1 MKEHARIPSR
11 LKVQPVQET
20 EPEFHTGLFVLGL
33 FLGPLALLS
42 ASNEKKGSFASA
54 VKGWF
59 CGWMLLA
66 FCGTIFVFWSGAMKR
81 NEIARIE
88 AEKRAAIE
96 LQEKKEA
103 AARAEAEAERQ
114 RAEAL
119 AEKERSLAELA
130 QKLTTIK
137 ELKIE
142 VNNILNGETFPNFN
156 RTTIAA
162 LMPDASTT
170 LETLEV
176 SPIPPVSVGNSPEE
190 ILAATLKADAE
201 LSRLRKRKAE
211 LTQCRKQNEEDQER
225 LRQAAKAEQARI
237 AAEKDRE
244 ARAALA
250 KELIDD
256 LDLRPSSYM
265 MYHKYLEPKILSGK
279 LFPPLKELR
288 EAQSQRDYLKFLNLA
303 RRLAASK
310 YASIK
315 PLTALPTTD
324 EINNIINA
332 LLNTEFQIELTFKE
346 SDDAK
351 NVRIVYLYTDDPELP
366 LANVPCDYSYRIQVP
381 TKIGNKKAYLI
392 EDGAFEFLCRELL
405 KAKRQHL
412 DMAEFLETKLSKNVS
427 YDEVAF
433 KREGAERQRKW
444 KEAEARREAI
454 KREEIR
460 LKREKYRLKGPNG
473 R

>member
-211 LTQCRKQNEEDQER
+211 
-225 LRQAAKAEQARI
+225 QARI
-237 AAEKDRE
+237 EAEKDRE

-288 EAQSQRDYLKFLNLA
+288 EAQSQRDYLKFLNLT

-412 DMAEFLETKLSKNVS
+412 DMTEFLETKLSKNVS

-433 KREGAERQRKW
+433 KREEAERQRKW

>member
-96 LQEKKEA
+96 LQEKKAA

-119 AEKERSLAELA
+119 AEKERSLTEHA

-156 RTTIAA
+156 STTITA
-162 LMPDASTT
+162 LMPDTSTT
-170 LETLEV
+170 LEILEV
-176 SPIPPVSVGNSPEE
+176 SPIPPVSVSNSPEE

-201 LSRLRKRKAE
+201 LTRLRKRKAE
-211 LTQCRKQNEEDQER
+211 LTQCRKQNEENQER
-225 LRQAAKAEQARI
+225 LRQAAKRDQARI
-237 AAEKDRE
+237 EAEKIKE
-244 ARAALA
+244 ARTDLA
-250 KELIDD
+250 KTLIDD
-256 LDLRPSSYM
+256 LDLKPSSYL
-265 MYHKYLEPKILSGK
+265 MYHKYLEPKILSGT
-279 LFPPLKELR
+279 FVPSLKGLR
-288 EAQSQRDYLKFLNLA
+288 DAQSQGDYLKFINIA
-303 RRLAASK
+303 RSIVRDK
-310 YASIK
+310 YSNAK
-315 PLTALPTTD
+315 AFNELPTEK
-324 EINNIINA
+324 EIQSTIND
-332 LLNTEFQIELTFKE
+332 LLNYEFTIKLVFRDTKDIE
-346 SDDAK
+346 
-351 NVRIVYLYTDDPELP
+351 NVRLVALYTDDPELP
-366 LANVPCDYSYRIQVP
+366 LCNVSCDYGSNILLP
-381 TKIGNKKAYLI
+381 TKIGAQKAYLV
-392 EDGAFEFLCRELL
+392 ENGAFNFLNRELL
-405 KAKRQHL
+405 KAKKKKKNLREL
-412 DMAEFLETKLSKNVS
+412 LEYNLSLNVS
-427 YDEVAF
+427 YDEVAAEA
-433 KREGAERQRKW
+433 KEKQRREAEERR
-444 KEAEARREAI
+444 AEARREAL
-454 KREEIR
+454 RQR
-460 LKREKYRLKGPNG
+460 REKYKMKSYDPRWSH
-473 R
+473 